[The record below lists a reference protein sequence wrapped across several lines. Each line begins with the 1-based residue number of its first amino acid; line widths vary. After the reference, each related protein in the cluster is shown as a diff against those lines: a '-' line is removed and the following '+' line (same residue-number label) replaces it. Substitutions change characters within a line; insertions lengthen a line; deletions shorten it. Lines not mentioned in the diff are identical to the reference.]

1 MLYSRVFME
10 LSTIFRILF
19 ARKWILIIIPLVAA
33 ILAYFFSL
41 NTQKKYRSSS
51 ILSTGFT
58 TNEGIQIT
66 EERVDLWAAGV
77 KFDNMIQKMNS
88 EQVMA
93 LLSYQLMIHDLTD
106 AKPFRTLSKSAG
118 KKEVD
123 IDPSQ
128 VNSMVL
134 IFKSKLEKMEMLS
147 SFDEKEGK
155 LIGWMQ
161 RYGYNGWMLSKN
173 LSIRRT
179 GSTDFVEVSFVSE
192 NPQLSA
198 FVVNKLSEEFI
209 RFDSSI
215 KSNNSSESVKF
226 FAEIVDEKKKILDD
240 KATFL
245 EKFKTSNNLN
255 GQDFTELKSTQL
267 VSYEMLLQEKSDEI
281 ISKQIQLSNIE
292 KQLSSSGGTS
302 NDRETGEKIIQIR
315 AKVNELNQIYVSTGS
330 NDKQLEETINSLRSE
345 LQKEMNKLAVAD
357 PSQTNAKLS
366 KDVLQA
372 KKNQLELEL
381 QIAQNSLNSLDQ
393 TINNLKGSV
402 YSSASKKSTI
412 ESLEK
417 ELERVNDEYLKAIER
432 YNTEK
437 NKSLLSQSS
446 IKISQLGQPNG
457 APESSKRVLIVGMAG
472 MASLGLCIFV
482 IIGVEFIDQKLKTPA
497 KFQAYCDLRLLGW
510 INSIETKG
518 LDLKSLFKSKSTDVA
533 TENFKQFL
541 RKIRF
546 EIESSNAKVLLV
558 TSTKPSE
565 GKTFIILSLAYSL
578 SLLNK
583 RTLIIDTN
591 FRNNSLSRLLIAP
604 ASFQKMLQQ
613 DGNVK
618 LLTSN
623 VGVADESQ
631 QTDSNIISR
640 TSDANIDIIG
650 SSIGSESP
658 SEILAGRDFKGMLVQ
673 LRSHYDYIFLEG
685 ASLNDFSDT
694 KELLTYVDKVVTIF
708 SANSALG
715 STDRESID
723 FIKSLNDTFLGA
735 ILNKVDMKNVA

>member
-1 MLYSRVFME
+1 ME

-41 NTQKKYRSSS
+41 NTQKKYRSST

-77 KFDNMIQKMNS
+77 KFDNMIQKMSS

-106 AKPFRTLSKSAG
+106 AKPFRTLSKSG
-118 KKEVD
+118 RENNE
-123 IDPSQ
+123 IEPSQ
-128 VNSMVL
+128 VSSMVL
-134 IFKSKLEKMEMLS
+134 LFKSKLEKMEMLS
-147 SFDEKEGK
+147 SFDDKEKE
-155 LIGWMQ
+155 LINWME
-161 RYGYNGWMLSKN
+161 RLGYNGWMLKKDLN
-173 LSIRRT
+173 IKRT

-209 RFDSSI
+209 RFDSSL

-226 FAEIVDEKKKILDD
+226 FADIVGEKKKILDD
-240 KATFL
+240 KTAFL

-255 GQDFTELKSTQL
+255 GQDFTDLKSTQL
-267 VSYEMLLQEKSDEI
+267 VSYELLLQEKSDEI
-281 ISKQIQLSNIE
+281 VSKQIQLSNIE
-292 KQLSSSGGTS
+292 KQLSNSAGTPD
-302 NDRETGEKIIQIR
+302 NRETGEKIIQIR
-315 AKVNELNQIYVSTGS
+315 AKINELNQIYVSNGS
-330 NDKQLEETINSLRSE
+330 NDKQLEENINNLRSE
-345 LQKEMNKLAVAD
+345 LQKEMNKMAVTD
-357 PSQTNAKLS
+357 PSQTSAKVS
-366 KDVLQA
+366 KEVLLA

-381 QIAQNSLNSLDQ
+381 QIAQNSLGSLEQ

-402 YSSASKKSTI
+402 FSSASKKSTT
-412 ESLEK
+412 ETLEK
-417 ELERVNDEYLKAIER
+417 EVERVNDEYLKAVEK

-437 NKSLLSQSS
+437 NKSLLAQSS
-446 IKISQLGQPNG
+446 IKVSQIGQPNG
-457 APESSKRVLIVGMAG
+457 SPESSKRMLIIAMAYMATMALCVFVIVG
-472 MASLGLCIFV
+472 I
-482 IIGVEFIDQKLKTPA
+482 EFIDQKLKTPV

-518 LDLKSLFKSKSTDVA
+518 LDLKSLFKSKSTDA
-533 TENFKQFL
+533 TTENFKQFL

-546 EIESSNAKVLLV
+546 EIESSNAKVLLI
-558 TSTKPSE
+558 TSTKSSE

-623 VGVADESQ
+623 VNEAGEASSN
-631 QTDSNIISR
+631 DSKNIISH

-650 SSIGSESP
+650 SSHGSESP
-658 SEILAGRDFKGMLVQ
+658 SEILAGKDFKAMLVQ
-673 LRSHYDYIFLEG
+673 LRNHYDYIFLEG
-685 ASLNDFSDT
+685 ASLNEFSDT

-708 SANSALG
+708 SADSKLG

>member
-1 MLYSRVFME
+1 MV
-10 LSTIFRILF
+10 FRILF

-33 ILAYFFSL
+33 VLAYFFSL

-106 AKPFRTLSKSAG
+106 AKPFRTLSKSTG

-123 IDPSQ
+123 MDSSQ
-128 VNSMVL
+128 VNSLVL
-134 IFKSKLEKMEMLS
+134 LFKSKLEKMEMLS
-147 SFDEKEGK
+147 SFDDKEKE
-155 LIGWMQ
+155 LINWME
-161 RYGYNGWMLSKN
+161 RYGYNGWMLKKDLN
-173 LSIRRT
+173 IKRT

-192 NPQLSA
+192 SPQLSA

-209 RFDSSI
+209 RFDSSL

-226 FAEIVDEKKKILDD
+226 FADIVEEKKKILDD
-240 KATFL
+240 KTAFL

-255 GQDFTELKSTQL
+255 GQDFTDLKSSQL
-267 VSYEMLLQEKSDEI
+267 VSYELLLQEKSDEI
-281 ISKQIQLSNIE
+281 VSKQIQLSNIE
-292 KQLSSSGGTS
+292 KQLNNSAGTPD
-302 NDRETGEKIIQIR
+302 NRETGEKIIQIR
-315 AKVNELNQIYVSTGS
+315 AKINELNQIYVSNGS
-330 NDKQLEETINSLRSE
+330 NDKQLEENINNLRSE
-345 LQKEMNKLAVAD
+345 LQKEMNKMAVTD
-357 PSQTNAKLS
+357 PSQANMKLS
-366 KDVLQA
+366 KEVLLA

-381 QIAQNSLNSLDQ
+381 QIAQNSLGSLEQ

-402 YSSASKKSTI
+402 FSSASKKSTT
-412 ESLEK
+412 ETLEK
-417 ELERVNDEYLKAIER
+417 ELERVNDDYLKAAEK
-432 YNTEK
+432 YNSEK
-437 NKSLLSQSS
+437 NKSLLAQSS
-446 IKISQLGQPNG
+446 IKVSQIGQPNG
-457 APESSKRVLIVGMAG
+457 SPESSKRMLIIAMSYMAT
-472 MASLGLCIFV
+472 MALCIFV
-482 IIGVEFIDQKLKTPA
+482 IIGIEFVDQKLKTPA

-518 LDLKSLFKSKSTDVA
+518 LDLKSLFKSKSTDAA

-558 TSTKPSE
+558 TSTKPDE

-623 VGVADESQ
+623 VDVAGESQ
-631 QTDSNIISR
+631 QTNSNIISR

-650 SSIGSESP
+650 SNIGSESP

-673 LRSHYDYIFLEG
+673 LRTHYDYIFLEG

-708 SANSALG
+708 SANSVLG
-715 STDRESID
+715 ATDRESID